1 LEDISVYINKYDAPS
16 RLAGHRVRLN
26 HKKEVT
32 MRKWPF
38 ARVLSLAV
46 LTVAFTAALAFA
58 DTIVMKDG
66 KVVQGTLKGAGET
79 TIMVDVGGKIQE
91 IAIND
96 IASFTFAPR
105 GAKSA
110 AAPATP
116 ATGATP
122 ATPATGAT
130 PATPAA
136 GAAAATAA
144 PPATAKTGP
153 ATLAAGTTLM
163 LKTQDPVST
172 ASHKKGTKF
181 TTVLE
186 NDLVA
191 DGSVVVP
198 KGTVVYGTVVSSR
211 GGKVVG
217 GASLVVTFT
226 QMSINNQPIA
236 IVTDEAGAETA
247 PGGAAKKVG
256 AGALV
261 GAAAGDTGAGAA
273 VGGALA
279 LMTAKGNHLQV
290 PAGTVVQVTLKQPV
304 QIP

>member
-1 LEDISVYINKYDAPS
+1 
-16 RLAGHRVRLN
+16 
-26 HKKEVT
+26 
-32 MRKWPF
+32 MRQWPF
-38 ARVLSLAV
+38 VRVLSLAV
-46 LTVAFTAALAFA
+46 LAVAFTAALAFA

-122 ATPATGAT
+122 ATPA
-130 PATPAA
+130 A
-136 GAAAATAA
+136 GAAAGAATAA

-163 LKTQDPVST
+163 LKSKDPVST
-172 ASHKKGTKF
+172 ATHKKGTKF
-181 TTVLE
+181 TTLLE
-186 NDLVA
+186 NDLVV
-191 DGSVVVP
+191 DGRVVVP

-226 QMSINNQPIA
+226 QMMVNNQPIA

-290 PAGTVVQVTLKQPV
+290 PPGTVVQVKLQQPV
-304 QIP
+304 AIP

>member
-1 LEDISVYINKYDAPS
+1 M
-16 RLAGHRVRLN
+16 
-26 HKKEVT
+26 
-32 MRKWPF
+32 MRQWPY

-46 LTVAFTAALAFA
+46 LAVAFTAALAFA
-58 DTIVMKDG
+58 DTIVLKDG
-66 KVVQGTLKGAGET
+66 RVLQGTLKGAGET
-79 TIMVDVGGKIQE
+79 TIMVEVGGKIQE
-91 IAIND
+91 IAVND
-96 IASFTFAPR
+96 IASFTFSPR

-110 AAPATP
+110 TAPATPATGAAPATP
-116 ATGATP
+116 ATGA
-122 ATPATGAT
+122 A
-130 PATPAA
+130 AA
-136 GAAAATAA
+136 GATTAA

-153 ATLAAGTTLM
+153 GTLAAGTTLM

-226 QMSINNQPIA
+226 EMMVNSQPIA

-261 GAAAGDTGAGAA
+261 GAAAGDAGAGAA

-290 PAGTVVQVTLKQPV
+290 PAGTVVQVNLKQPV

>member
-1 LEDISVYINKYDAPS
+1 MKQ
-16 RLAGHRVRLN
+16 
-26 HKKEVT
+26 
-32 MRKWPF
+32 WPY

-46 LTVAFTAALAFA
+46 LAVAFTAALAFA

-66 KVVQGTLKGAGET
+66 KVLQGTLKGAGDT
-79 TIMVDVGGKIQE
+79 TIMVEVGGKIQE

-105 GAKSA
+105 GTKSA
-110 AAPATP
+110 
-116 ATGATP
+116 ATP

-130 PATPAA
+130 PATPSTGATPATPATGAAA
-136 GAAAATAA
+136 GATTAA
-144 PPATAKTGP
+144 PPAAAKTGP

-163 LKTQDPVST
+163 LKSKDPVST
-172 ASHKKGTKF
+172 ATHKKGTKF
-181 TTVLE
+181 TTLLE
-186 NDLVA
+186 NDLVV

-226 QMSINNQPIA
+226 QMMVNNQPIA

-247 PGGAAKKVG
+247 PGGTAKKVG

-290 PAGTVVQVTLKQPV
+290 PAGTVVQVNLKQPV

>member
-1 LEDISVYINKYDAPS
+1 
-16 RLAGHRVRLN
+16 
-26 HKKEVT
+26 
-32 MRKWPF
+32 MRQRSF

-46 LTVAFTAALAFA
+46 LMIAFTGALAFA

-66 KVVQGTLKGAGET
+66 KVVQGTLKGAGDT
-79 TIMVDVGGKIQE
+79 TIMVEVGGKIQE

-96 IASFTFAPR
+96 IASFTFSPR

-110 AAPATP
+110 AAPA
-116 ATGATP
+116 A
-122 ATPATGAT
+122 

-136 GAAAATAA
+136 GAATAA
-144 PPATAKTGP
+144 PPATAASGP

-163 LKTQDPVST
+163 LKSKDPVST
-172 ASHKKGTKF
+172 ATHKKGTKF
-181 TTVLE
+181 TTLLE
-186 NDLVA
+186 NDLVV

-226 QMSINNQPIA
+226 QMMVNNQPIA
-236 IVTDEAGAETA
+236 IVTDEAGAESA
-247 PGGAAKKVG
+247 PGGTAKKVG

-261 GAAAGDTGAGAA
+261 GAAAGDAGAGAA

>member
-1 LEDISVYINKYDAPS
+1 M
-16 RLAGHRVRLN
+16 
-26 HKKEVT
+26 
-32 MRKWPF
+32 MRQWPY

-46 LTVAFTAALAFA
+46 LAVAFTAALAFA
-58 DTIVMKDG
+58 DTIVLKDG
-66 KVVQGTLKGAGET
+66 RVLQGTLKGAGET
-79 TIMVDVGGKIQE
+79 TIMVEVGGKIQE
-91 IAIND
+91 IAVND
-96 IASFTFAPR
+96 IASFTFSPR

-110 AAPATP
+110 TAPATP
-116 ATGATP
+116 ATGA
-122 ATPATGAT
+122 A
-130 PATPAA
+130 AA
-136 GAAAATAA
+136 GATTAA
-144 PPATAKTGP
+144 PPETAKTGP

-226 QMSINNQPIA
+226 EMMVNSQPIA

-261 GAAAGDTGAGAA
+261 GAAAGDAGAGAA

-279 LMTAKGNHLQV
+279 LLTAKGNHLQV
-290 PAGTVVQVTLKQPV
+290 PAGTVVQVSLKQPV
-304 QIP
+304 AIP

>member
-1 LEDISVYINKYDAPS
+1 
-16 RLAGHRVRLN
+16 
-26 HKKEVT
+26 
-32 MRKWPF
+32 
-38 ARVLSLAV
+38 
-46 LTVAFTAALAFA
+46 
-58 DTIVMKDG
+58 MKDG

-122 ATPATGAT
+122 ATPATGAAA
-130 PATPAA
+130 ATPAA
-136 GAAAATAA
+136 GATTAA
-144 PPATAKTGP
+144 PPATTTSGP

-163 LKTQDPVST
+163 LKSKDPVST
-172 ASHKKGTKF
+172 ATHKKGTKF
-181 TTVLE
+181 TTLLE
-186 NDLVA
+186 NDLVV
-191 DGSVVVP
+191 DGRVVVP

-226 QMSINNQPIA
+226 QMMINNQPIA

-290 PAGTVVQVTLKQPV
+290 PAGTVVQVNLTQPV

>member
-1 LEDISVYINKYDAPS
+1 M
-16 RLAGHRVRLN
+16 
-26 HKKEVT
+26 
-32 MRKWPF
+32 MRQWPY

-46 LTVAFTAALAFA
+46 LAVAFTAALAFA
-58 DTIVMKDG
+58 DTIVLKDG
-66 KVVQGTLKGAGET
+66 RVLQGTLKGAGET
-79 TIMVDVGGKIQE
+79 TIMVEVGGKIQE
-91 IAIND
+91 IAVND
-96 IASFTFAPR
+96 IASFTFSPR

-110 AAPATP
+110 TAPAPP
-116 ATGATP
+116 ATGA
-122 ATPATGAT
+122 A
-130 PATPAA
+130 AA
-136 GAAAATAA
+136 GATTAA
-144 PPATAKTGP
+144 PPETAKTGP

-226 QMSINNQPIA
+226 EMMVNSQPIA

-290 PAGTVVQVTLKQPV
+290 PAGTVVQVSLKQPV

>member
-1 LEDISVYINKYDAPS
+1 M
-16 RLAGHRVRLN
+16 
-26 HKKEVT
+26 
-32 MRKWPF
+32 MRQWPY

-46 LTVAFTAALAFA
+46 LAVAFTAALAFA
-58 DTIVMKDG
+58 DTIVLKDG
-66 KVVQGTLKGAGET
+66 RVLQGTLKGAGET
-79 TIMVDVGGKIQE
+79 TIMVEVGGKIQE
-91 IAIND
+91 IAVND
-96 IASFTFAPR
+96 IASFTFSPR

-110 AAPATP
+110 TAPAPP
-116 ATGATP
+116 ATGA
-122 ATPATGAT
+122 A
-130 PATPAA
+130 AA
-136 GAAAATAA
+136 GATTAA
-144 PPATAKTGP
+144 PPETAKTGP

-186 NDLVA
+186 NDLVV

-226 QMSINNQPIA
+226 EMMVNSQPIA

-290 PAGTVVQVTLKQPV
+290 PAGTVVQVSLKQPV

>member
-1 LEDISVYINKYDAPS
+1 
-16 RLAGHRVRLN
+16 
-26 HKKEVT
+26 
-32 MRKWPF
+32 MRQWPF

-46 LTVAFTAALAFA
+46 LAVAFTAALAFA

-116 ATGATP
+116 ATGAAP

-136 GAAAATAA
+136 GAAATGAATAA
-144 PPATAKTGP
+144 PPATAASGP

-163 LKTQDPVST
+163 LKSKDPVST
-172 ASHKKGTKF
+172 ATHKKGTKF
-181 TTVLE
+181 TTLLE
-186 NDLVA
+186 NDLVV
-191 DGSVVVP
+191 DGRVVVP

-226 QMSINNQPIA
+226 QMMVNNQPIA

-247 PGGAAKKVG
+247 PGGTAKKVG

-261 GAAAGDTGAGAA
+261 GAAAGDAGAGAA

-290 PAGTVVQVTLKQPV
+290 PAGTVVQVNLTQPV

>member
-1 LEDISVYINKYDAPS
+1 
-16 RLAGHRVRLN
+16 
-26 HKKEVT
+26 
-32 MRKWPF
+32 MRQWPY

-46 LTVAFTAALAFA
+46 LAVAFTAALAFA

-105 GAKSA
+105 GTKSA

-116 ATGATP
+116 ATGA
-122 ATPATGAT
+122 ATATA
-130 PATPAA
+130 AA
-136 GAAAATAA
+136 GAATATGAATAA
-144 PPATAKTGP
+144 PPAAAKTGP
-153 ATLAAGTTLM
+153 GTLAAGTTLM

-172 ASHKKGTKF
+172 ASHKKGAKF

-226 QMSINNQPIA
+226 QMMVNNQPIA
-236 IVTDEAGAETA
+236 IVTDEAGAESA
-247 PGGAAKKVG
+247 PGGTAKKVG

-261 GAAAGDTGAGAA
+261 GAAAGDAGAGAA

-290 PAGTVVQVTLKQPV
+290 PAGTVVQVNLTQPV
-304 QIP
+304 AIP

>member
-1 LEDISVYINKYDAPS
+1 
-16 RLAGHRVRLN
+16 
-26 HKKEVT
+26 
-32 MRKWPF
+32 MRQWPY

-46 LTVAFTAALAFA
+46 LAVAFTAALAFA

-122 ATPATGAT
+122 ATPATGAA

-136 GAAAATAA
+136 GAATGAAPATPAAGAATAA
-144 PPATAKTGP
+144 PPATAASGP

-163 LKTQDPVST
+163 LKSKDPVST
-172 ASHKKGTKF
+172 ATHKKGTKF
-181 TTVLE
+181 TTLLE
-186 NDLVA
+186 NDLVV
-191 DGSVVVP
+191 DGRVVVP

-226 QMSINNQPIA
+226 EMMVNSQPIA

-290 PAGTVVQVTLKQPV
+290 PAGTVVQVSLKQPV

>member
-1 LEDISVYINKYDAPS
+1 MA
-16 RLAGHRVRLN
+16 A
-26 HKKEVT
+26 
-32 MRKWPF
+32 
-38 ARVLSLAV
+38 
-46 LTVAFTAALAFA
+46 LTVALSGALAFA
-58 DTIVMKDG
+58 DTIVLKDG
-66 KVVQGTLKGAGET
+66 RVLQGTLKGAGET
-79 TIMVDVGGKIQE
+79 TIMVEVGGKIQE

-96 IASFTFAPR
+96 IASFTFSPR

-110 AAPATP
+110 TAPA
-116 ATGATP
+116 A
-122 ATPATGAT
+122 
-130 PATPAA
+130 PAA
-136 GAAAATAA
+136 GAAAAGAA
-144 PPATAKTGP
+144 ATTPPAATTTGGP
-153 ATLAAGTTLM
+153 GTLPAGTTLM
-163 LKTQDPVST
+163 LKTKDPVST

-181 TTVLE
+181 TTMLE

-191 DGSVVVP
+191 DGKVLVP

-226 QMSINNQPIA
+226 EMSINNQPIG

-247 PGGAAKKVG
+247 PGGTAKKVG

-261 GAAAGDTGAGAA
+261 GAAAGDAGAGAA

-290 PAGTVVQVTLKQPV
+290 PAGTVVQVKLTQPV
-304 QIP
+304 AIP

>member
-1 LEDISVYINKYDAPS
+1 
-16 RLAGHRVRLN
+16 
-26 HKKEVT
+26 
-32 MRKWPF
+32 MRQWPF
-38 ARVLSLAV
+38 VRVLSLAV
-46 LTVAFTAALAFA
+46 LAVAFTAALAFA

-79 TIMVDVGGKIQE
+79 TIMVEVGGKIQE

-122 ATPATGAT
+122 ATPAAGAT
-130 PATPAA
+130 
-136 GAAAATAA
+136 TAA
-144 PPATAKTGP
+144 PPATAASGP

-163 LKTQDPVST
+163 LKSKDPVST
-172 ASHKKGTKF
+172 ATHKKGTKF
-181 TTVLE
+181 TTLLE
-186 NDLVA
+186 NDLVV
-191 DGSVVVP
+191 DGRVVVP

-226 QMSINNQPIA
+226 QMMVNNQPIA

-290 PAGTVVQVTLKQPV
+290 PAGTVVQVNLTQPV